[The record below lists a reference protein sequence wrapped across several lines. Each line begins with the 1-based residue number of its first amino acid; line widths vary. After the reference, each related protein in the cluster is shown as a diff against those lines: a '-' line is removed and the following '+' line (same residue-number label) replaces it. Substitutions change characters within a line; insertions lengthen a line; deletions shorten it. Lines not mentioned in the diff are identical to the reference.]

1 MSQSSVEIKSD
12 FMQSLP
18 LQWGRAS
25 SGVRNSEKLTTPM
38 YIRQSLPIRIP
49 ELPSADETDINDEEL
64 DQGLRRITIRS
75 LDTAAMKSL
84 NNRPSRMSLLRKAI
98 VPVKEDPFEDAD
110 CADDMEEGIANI
122 GKSAHRCSMIKKYT
136 TAFFTPA

>member
-1 MSQSSVEIKSD
+1 
-12 FMQSLP
+12 MQSLP

-25 SGVRNSEKLTTPM
+25 TGLRKSEKLTTPL
-38 YIRQSLPIRIP
+38 YIRPSLLIRIP

-64 DQGLRRITIRS
+64 DQGSKRITIRS

-84 NNRPSRMSLLRKAI
+84 NNRPSRMSLLRKALI